1 MPHALRASVVV
12 VKEQI
17 NVRAERIQAA
27 ITILKSQIK
36 QVELDGEVAPEGC
49 CVMRYQAQGSRAA
62 YWYYK
67 LQATQAIFPTS
78 RDKRK
83 KSKYKHLGKAGSPAH
98 INAVIQVSRRAR
110 INDLSRAIK
119 SLEESLLDVCFDD

>member
-49 CVMRYQAQGSRAA
+49 CVMRYKAQGSRAA
-62 YWYYK
+62 Y
-67 LQATQAIFPTS
+67 
-78 RDKRK
+78 
-83 KSKYKHLGKAGSPAH
+83 
-98 INAVIQVSRRAR
+98 
-110 INDLSRAIK
+110 
-119 SLEESLLDVCFDD
+119 